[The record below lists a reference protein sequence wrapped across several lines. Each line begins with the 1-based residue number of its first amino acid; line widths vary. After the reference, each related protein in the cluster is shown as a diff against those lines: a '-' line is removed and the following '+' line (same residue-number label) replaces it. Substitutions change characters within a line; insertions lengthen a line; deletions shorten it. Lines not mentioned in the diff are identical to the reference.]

1 MYMLTPSAFV
11 EDPIDDEK
19 ILAMFY
25 VLRGNGVKI
34 PPGVSQVIDC
44 IQDICLSD
52 PIVTDKAID
61 LLVELKVSLIEILE
75 IN

>member
-1 MYMLTPSAFV
+1 MLAPSAFV
-11 EDPIDDEK
+11 EDAIDDEK
-19 ILAMFY
+19 VLAVFY

-34 PPGVSQVIDC
+34 APGMGQIINC

-52 PIVTDKAID
+52 PIVSDKAID